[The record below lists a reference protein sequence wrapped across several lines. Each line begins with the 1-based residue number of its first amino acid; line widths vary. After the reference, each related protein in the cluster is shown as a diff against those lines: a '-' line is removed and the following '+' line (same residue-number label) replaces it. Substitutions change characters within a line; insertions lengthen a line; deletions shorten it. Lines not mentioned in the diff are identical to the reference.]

1 MKKILFLVSAL
12 SGLVVFA
19 QEREQSIENVEIKG
33 RNKVKKE
40 RAEFVRHAQ
49 SVEILSEYDLNRN
62 NPFFIEQTL
71 GTMAGVQVDR
81 RTQLGG
87 QRVVI
92 RGYGNDQKFN
102 NWGIKSYLNGVPL
115 TSADGITIFE
125 DIDFSLIN
133 NIEVIKGPAATMYG
147 GGVGGVLRLYMKP
160 ETEKGVSVS
169 QKTTLGSFNL
179 FQSATR
185 VDAVGDNYAVMANY
199 GHIESDGYR
208 PRGNSL
214 KNNYAFKGDFK
225 LNPKQTL
232 SVYASHNNS
241 YEGVTGQISYEDYY
255 AGKDPGNLAYAKK
268 NAGNHFISNRIS
280 VAHHW
285 NILPNF
291 SNSTSIYFFNLD
303 TKRIAAGAYEASQN
317 PSYGIRSVFNL
328 KNDLSEDFS
337 NHIEAGV
344 EYGVSKSLVS
354 NYRFTNPDDSQP
366 KLQVSNLAK
375 KGSYFRYNNVQN
387 SIFLIDRLT
396 YKPWALT
403 LLMGVS
409 GNTLSYDREDL
420 LSMPGLLPNYG
431 KNLSF
436 SKKFSTVL
444 TPHIALQKNIKNQ
457 IFNISYSEGYNAPTA
472 GIAFIGGINQTNDNL
487 VPEKAKMLDVSV
499 HGLLDK
505 TRFDYQISWFNIN
518 VQNKLTQLSGVD
530 PVSKTAYQ
538 YWSNTGQ
545 QKNQGFELS
554 LGYKLSTEKGFIAT
568 VLPFINASKYDF
580 KYTDFKT
587 NVDKKLTDFSG
598 KKVIGVPDYKMAF
611 GVDVATRFGLYIN
624 NTFTYLGDV
633 YTDFANTN
641 KVKGFTQYN
650 AKVGYKLSVKKWD
663 FDAFIAGNNLTNQI
677 NYTFLF
683 LGNNINDSDK
693 NSNYP
698 VDVTTDVS
706 PGPSKA
712 YYFGGINLKYH
723 F

>member
-1 MKKILFLVSAL
+1 MVKILFLISTL
-12 SGLVVFA
+12 SGLMIFA
-19 QEREQSIENVEIKG
+19 QEREQNIEKVEIKG
-33 RNKVKKE
+33 RDKVKKE

-49 SVEILSEYDLNRN
+49 SVETLSEYDLNRN
-62 NPFFIEQTL
+62 NPFFIEQSL
-71 GTMAGVQVDR
+71 GTMAGVQVDK
-81 RTQLGG
+81 RTQFGG

-115 TSADGITIFE
+115 TSADGVTIFE

-147 GGVGGVLRLYMKP
+147 GGVGGVLRLYMRP
-160 ETEKGVSVS
+160 ETEKGVSIS

-179 FQSATR
+179 FQSSTK
-185 VDAVGDNYAVMANY
+185 VDAVGENYAIMVNY
-199 GHIESDGYR
+199 GHVESDGYR

-255 AGKDPGNLAYAKK
+255 AGRDPGNLAYAKK
-268 NAGNHFISNRIS
+268 NAGNHFVSNRVS
-280 VAHHW
+280 VSHHW
-285 NILPNF
+285 NILSNF
-291 SNSTSIYFFNLD
+291 SNSTSVYFFNLD
-303 TKRIAAGAYEASQN
+303 TKRIAAGAYETSQS
-317 PSYGIRSVFNL
+317 PSYGLRSVFNL
-328 KNDLSEDFS
+328 KNNLSEDFS

-344 EYGVSKSLVS
+344 EYGISKSLVS
-354 NYRFTNPDDSQP
+354 NYRFTNPNDSQP
-366 KLQVSNLAK
+366 PMQVSDLAK
-375 KGSYFRYNNVQN
+375 GGSYFRYNNLQN
-387 SIFLIDRLT
+387 SFFLIDRLT

-409 GNTLSYDREDL
+409 GNKLSYDREDL
-420 LSMPGLLPNYG
+420 LSMPGLLPTYG

-436 SKKFSTVL
+436 YKKFSTVL
-444 TPHIALQKNIKNQ
+444 TPHIALQKNYKNQ
-457 IFNISYSEGYNAPTA
+457 IFNVSYSEGFNAPTA

-487 VPEKAKMLDVSV
+487 LPERAKMLDVSV

-505 TRFDYQISWFNIN
+505 TRLDYQISWFDIN

-530 PVSKTAYQ
+530 PITRAAYQ
-538 YWSNTGQ
+538 YWGNTGRQ
-545 QKNQGFELS
+545 TNQGLEVS
-554 LGYKLSTEKGFIAT
+554 LGYKLTSKKSFISS
-568 VLPFINASKYDF
+568 VVPFFNASKYNF

-587 NVDKKLTDFSG
+587 ILAGNLTDFSG
-598 KKVIGVPDYKMAF
+598 KKVVGIPEYKMAV
-611 GVDVATRFGLYIN
+611 GLDVASKIGLYFN
-624 NTFTYLGDV
+624 NTFTYLSDV

-650 AKVGYKLSVKKWD
+650 AKIGYRFSIKKWD
-663 FDAFIAGNNLTNQI
+663 FDAYIAGNNLTNQI

-683 LGNNINDSDK
+683 LGNNINDSDR

-698 VDVTTDVS
+698 ANVATDVN
-706 PGPSKA
+706 PGPSRA
-712 YYFGGINLKYH
+712 YYFGGLNLKYH